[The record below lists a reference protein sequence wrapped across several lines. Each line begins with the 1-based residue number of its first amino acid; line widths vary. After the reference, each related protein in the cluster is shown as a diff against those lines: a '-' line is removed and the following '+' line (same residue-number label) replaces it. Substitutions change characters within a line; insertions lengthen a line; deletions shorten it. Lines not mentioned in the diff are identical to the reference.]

1 MPGVPLITTGGPEAA
16 AREEG
21 EATGVP
27 DDEAGTAEDM
37 TAPTTEEGHGEGA
50 PEPATEG
57 ERAEAAAGTAP
68 FVPTVLEAAP
78 AAEEELAPAPGD
90 VVAAAVPAGE
100 ELRQTLRRRHTQRNL
115 RPRCWL
121 PALLEAKDPRSQRS
135 TQPSR
140 RSRPPK
146 RAPC

>member
-1 MPGVPLITTGGPEAA
+1 MPSVPLITAGGPEAA

-27 DDEAGTAEDM
+27 EDEAGAAEDT
-37 TAPTTEEGHGEGA
+37 TAPATEEGHGGDA
-50 PEPATEG
+50 PEPATER
-57 ERAEAAAGTAP
+57 EHAEAAAGTAP
-68 FVPTVLEAAP
+68 FAPAGLEAAP
-78 AAEEELAPAPGD
+78 AAEEEVAPAPGD
-90 VVAAAVPAGE
+90 AVAAAVPRGKA
-100 ELRQTLRRRHTQRNL
+100 LRQILRKRHTQRNL

-121 PALLEAKDPRSQRS
+121 PAPLAAKDPRSLRS